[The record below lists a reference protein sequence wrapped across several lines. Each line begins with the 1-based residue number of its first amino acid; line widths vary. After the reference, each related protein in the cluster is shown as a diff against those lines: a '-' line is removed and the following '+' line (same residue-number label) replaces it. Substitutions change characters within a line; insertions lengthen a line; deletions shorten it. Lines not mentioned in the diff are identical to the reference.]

1 MHRRLFKL
9 LAATSLLLCVAI
21 CLLWLRSCF
30 LMDSVAFDPAFQSGS
45 WVGANFVAV
54 SSRSRV
60 WLVRKWVGG
69 AGRLGLAH
77 LSLPVDD
84 TSMVTICLLP
94 ISLSPDQTMG
104 MVPIRYAV
112 AAARWDTDAV
122 EASDPALAG
131 LTALLPLFWFAS
143 SMRHRRRHRSGLCRK
158 CAYDLRGTPDC
169 CPECGTAVEM
179 ERCGQP
185 S

>member
-9 LAATSLLLCVAI
+9 VVTTSLLLCIAI

-30 LMDSVAFDPAFQSGS
+30 LMDSVAFDPAFKSGS
-45 WVGANFVAV
+45 WAGANFVAV
-54 SSRSRV
+54 SSRGRV

-69 AGRLGLAH
+69 PGRFDFAH

-84 TSMVTICLLP
+84 TSMVTICMLP

-104 MVPIRYAV
+104 MVPIRYAA

-122 EASDPALAG
+122 EGSDPALAS
-131 LTALLPLFWFAS
+131 LTALLPLFWFARAI
-143 SMRHRRRHRSGLCRK
+143 RHRRRQRSGLCRK
-158 CAYDLRGTPDC
+158 CAYDLRGTPDR

-179 ERCGQP
+179 GSC
-185 S
+185 